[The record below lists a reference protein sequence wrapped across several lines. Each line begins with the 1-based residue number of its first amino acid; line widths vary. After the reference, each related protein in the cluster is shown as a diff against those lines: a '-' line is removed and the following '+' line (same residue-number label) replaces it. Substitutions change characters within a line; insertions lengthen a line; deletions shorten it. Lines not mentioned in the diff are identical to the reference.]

1 MSKFA
6 AAILGTLLFVGI
18 ACGQEIPRVEVF
30 GGYSYVNAT
39 TVGILNNR
47 QSANGWEASVSGNF
61 SKHFAVEG
69 DVSAY
74 YQTYLVTDFQL
85 TSFPSLSVRFH
96 DYSYMVG
103 PRVNFRPVFVHALFG
118 GDHLG
123 GSFAGGSVS
132 DNGFAAAFGGGV
144 QWPFS
149 SHWAIRGSGDYL
161 RMRHGFFG
169 QPSLRQNN
177 FRAAAGIVYSFGGR
191 H

>member
-6 AAILGTLLFVGI
+6 VAALATLLFLGI
-18 ACGQEIPRVEVF
+18 ACGQEFQRFEVF
-30 GGYSYVNAT
+30 GAYSYVNAN
-39 TVGILNNR
+39 TVGTVSNR

-61 SKHFAVEG
+61 NRHFAVGG

-74 YQTYLVTDFQL
+74 YQTYLVSDFQL
-85 TSFPSLSVRFH
+85 PSFPSLSVQFH

-123 GSFAGGSVS
+123 GSFAGGSLS
-132 DNGFAAAFGGGV
+132 DNRFAAAFGGGV
-144 QWPFS
+144 QWPLS
-149 SHWAIRGSGDYL
+149 SHWALRGSADYVL
-161 RMRHGFFG
+161 TRHSFFG
-169 QPSLRQNN
+169 EPSLRQNN
-177 FRAAAGIVYSFGGR
+177 FRAATGLVYSFGGR